1 MATPPEPQTGADN
14 VRLAALAWQS
24 SILSQIPRATSEST
38 MFATAPKDRDVVKA
52 LDAEMA
58 RLEQTVTRT
67 GWTSWAGTA
76 ALAALAWVFVGL
88 LDAAAGFAWL
98 RYAQFVALLS
108 LAQEFVYAL
117 EYVLRPRRGFGLL
130 AGSQLRVLRTAE
142 AFPYARQQFLFYLV
156 RAALLAVASYAV
168 LPEVVGGWWLV
179 PFILYLLIAA
189 AMGGMLVMSAK
200 DHALPKHEDA
210 PIGELVGAGVAL
222 AVAWLGLDALL
233 ASWRDDLLLL
243 KAALVTIAGVH
254 VLRGLTTP
262 QYELPALERLQD
274 IRRRLGFGQLS
285 ALEAVFQAEAAL
297 VGHMALAFLMEP
309 TAAFI
314 GIGEA
319 IKKDGLAVDERVALA
334 QRRLQALAAQEQA
347 HKDELRMQESLI
359 GEAIRRSDE
368 LLQRCP
374 SLLDAR
380 RGLLDEIERY
390 RKGTKNDPSVPLVEG
405 LARQVARSCA
415 QVLQRLL
422 DRVTELQAS
431 VATLAEL
438 AARVDVRPD
447 PELRARLERLQQDTR
462 GRLEE
467 LRAADPTLAAAASAG
482 P

>member
-1 MATPPEPQTGADN
+1 LATPPDPQNGADH
-14 VRLAALAWQS
+14 VRLAALTRQS
-24 SILSQIPRATSEST
+24 SFLSQLPHATPESP
-38 MFATAPKDRDVVKA
+38 MFATSPKDRDVVKA

-58 RLEQTVTRT
+58 RLEQTVART
-67 GWTSWAGTA
+67 GWTSWASTA
-76 ALAALAWVFVGL
+76 ALAALAWMFVAL

-130 AGSQLRVLRTAE
+130 AGSQLRVMRTAE
-142 AFPYARQQFLFYLV
+142 AFPYARRQFLFYLV

-168 LPEVVGGWWLV
+168 LPEVVSGWWLV
-179 PFILYLLIAA
+179 PFILYLVITAG
-189 AMGGMLVMSAK
+189 MGGMLVMSAK

-210 PIGELVGAGVAL
+210 PIGELVGASVAL

-233 ASWRDDLLLL
+233 ANWREGDLLLL

-262 QYELPALERLQD
+262 RYELPALERLQD

-297 VGHMALAFLMEP
+297 VGHMALVFLMEP

-319 IKKDGLAVDERVALA
+319 IKRDGLAVDERVALA

-374 SLLDAR
+374 LLLDAHQ
-380 RGLLDEIERY
+380 GLLDELERY
-390 RKGTKNDPSVPLVEG
+390 RKGTKNDPSVPLIEG
-405 LARQVARSCA
+405 LARQVVRSCA

-447 PELRARLERLQQDTR
+447 PELRARLERLQQDAS

-467 LRAADPTLAAAASAG
+467 LRAAGPTLAAASAG

>member
-1 MATPPEPQTGADN
+1 MATPPEPQTGTDD
-14 VRLAALAWQS
+14 VRLAALAHQS
-24 SILSQIPRATSEST
+24 SFRSQLPRAMPELM
-38 MFATAPKDRDVVKA
+38 MFAASPKDRDVAKA

-67 GWTSWAGTA
+67 GWTSWASTA
-76 ALAALAWVFVGL
+76 ALAALAWVFVSL

-168 LPEVVGGWWLV
+168 LPEAVGGWWLV

-189 AMGGMLVMSAK
+189 VMAIMLAMSAK

-210 PIGELVGAGVAL
+210 PIGELIGASVAL
-222 AVAWLGLDALL
+222 AVAWIGLDALL
-233 ASWRDDLLLL
+233 ASWQNGDLLLL
-243 KAALVTIAGVH
+243 KAAFVTIAGVH

-274 IRRRLGFGQLS
+274 IRRQLGFGQLS

-334 QRRLQALAAQEQA
+334 QRRLQALVTQEQV
-347 HKDELRMQESLI
+347 HKDEIRMQESLI
-359 GEAIRRSDE
+359 GEAIRRSAE
-368 LLQRCP
+368 LLQRYP
-374 SLLDAR
+374 SLLNAR
-380 RGLLDEIERY
+380 QGLLDELERY
-390 RKGTKNDPSVPLVEG
+390 RKGTKNDPSLPLVEG
-405 LARQVARSCA
+405 LAPQIVRSCA
-415 QVLQRLL
+415 QILQRLL
-422 DRVTELQAS
+422 DCVNELQAS

-438 AARVDVRPD
+438 AVRVDVRPD

-467 LRAADPTLAAAASAG
+467 LRTADPTLAAASAG